1 MDQSSETKGLTTPDT
16 TQQQTQEHVVIN
28 REGARFK
35 ILNHKWGWNKDTI
48 SQRIIPNLYRHLEHL
63 DAKQGDAKQGD
74 KQGKRLLV

>member
-1 MDQSSETKGLTTPDT
+1 MEITIESSDTKGLTPPDT
-16 TQQQTQEHVVIN
+16 TQQHTTQEHVVIN

-63 DAKQGDAKQGD
+63 DANQGD
-74 KQGKRLLV
+74 KQGERLLV